1 MKETVEIWIEKKLWI
16 RHNAASSTISRCIR
30 SYIEVK
36 KRRIAEEEA
45 RRRAEEI
52 EGKKTQEPKQPKPIL
67 PTV

>member
-1 MKETVEIWIEKKLWI
+1 MTETVEIWIEKKLWI
-16 RHNAASSTISRCIR
+16 RHNTASRTISRCIR

-45 RRRAEEI
+45 RRRAEELAETI
-52 EGKKTQEPKQPKPIL
+52 AQEPIQHKPIP